1 MNISQTNSPGANN
14 PIAKVIAW
22 FGTTLGQL
30 FISVLIPALTFLV
43 LWQGYIFLQ
52 RAAAPQIVQVLVA
65 IVWGVGGVALLFT
78 VTNWLVVKLPTK
90 IARKLQPF
98 VFVGPAVVIM
108 GWFLAVPVVR
118 SLIASFRN
126 YLGTAWVGLENYK
139 FAFTDPRMLETFRNN
154 LLWLVFGTFFS
165 VAFGLL
171 IATLAD
177 RSKAE
182 VLYKSIIFTP
192 YALSFV
198 GAGVIWKFIYT
209 YKGTGVG
216 IREIGLLNAVVT
228 ALGGTPQPWLNLTPW
243 NNFFLIVIMVWL
255 QTGYAM
261 VILSSAIKGVPAEL
275 LEAARIDGA
284 NEFKI
289 FFSIIIPYIKGTLL
303 TVTTTIIIFSLKTFD
318 IVRVMT
324 GGNNGTNV
332 IANEFYLQ
340 SFTYN
345 HAGRASAIAIILLL
359 LVTPVIINNIR
370 SFNQQ
375 RRGSNGKESKI
386 PKIIPKLLDEF
397 RSDFHLRN
405 VDDTHPGN
413 SDYFFPPQ

>member
-1 MNISQTNSPGANN
+1 MNITQTKSPGANKS
-14 PIAKVIAW
+14 ITKILSW

-30 FISVLIPALTFLV
+30 VISVLVPAITFLV
-43 LWQGYIFLQ
+43 LWQGYLFLQ

-65 IVWGVGGVALLFT
+65 IVWGVGGVALLYV
-78 VTNWLVVKLPTK
+78 VTNWLVMKLPKKVAKT
-90 IARKLQPF
+90 LQPF

-108 GWFLAVPVVR
+108 GWFLAVPVIR

-126 YLGTAWVGLENYK
+126 YLGTEWVGLENFK

-209 YKGTGVG
+209 YKGTGIG

-289 FFSIIIPYIKGTLL
+289 FFSIIVPYIKGTLL

-318 IVRVMT
+318 VVRVMT

-345 HAGRASAIAIILLL
+345 HAGRASAIAIVLLL
-359 LVTPVIINNIR
+359 LVTPVIVNNVR

-375 RRGSNGKESKI
+375 RRG
-386 PKIIPKLLDEF
+386 F
-397 RSDFHLRN
+397 
-405 VDDTHPGN
+405 
-413 SDYFFPPQ
+413 

>member
-1 MNISQTNSPGANN
+1 MNITQTESPGANN
-14 PIAKVIAW
+14 PITKILSW

-30 FISVLIPALTFLV
+30 FISVLVPAITFLV
-43 LWQGYIFLQ
+43 LWQGYLFLQ

-65 IVWGVGGVALLFT
+65 IVWGVGGVALLYV
-78 VTNWLVVKLPTK
+78 VTNWLVMKLPKK
-90 IARKLQPF
+90 IAKTLQPF

-108 GWFLAVPVVR
+108 GWFLAVPVIR
-118 SLIASFRN
+118 SLIASFKN
-126 YLGTAWVGLENYK
+126 YLGTGWVGLENYR

-209 YKGTGVG
+209 YKGTGIG
-216 IREIGLLNAVVT
+216 IREIGLLNTVVT

-289 FFSIIIPYIKGTLL
+289 FFSIIVPYIKGTLL

-318 IVRVMT
+318 VVRVMT

-345 HAGRASAIAIILLL
+345 HAGRASAIAIVLLL
-359 LVTPVIINNIR
+359 LVTPVIINNVR

-375 RRGSNGKESKI
+375 RRG
-386 PKIIPKLLDEF
+386 F
-397 RSDFHLRN
+397 
-405 VDDTHPGN
+405 
-413 SDYFFPPQ
+413 